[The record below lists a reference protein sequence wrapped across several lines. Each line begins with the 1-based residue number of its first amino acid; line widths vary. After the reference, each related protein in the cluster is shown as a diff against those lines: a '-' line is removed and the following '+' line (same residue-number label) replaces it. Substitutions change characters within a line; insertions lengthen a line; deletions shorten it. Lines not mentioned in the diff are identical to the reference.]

1 MKGILGTKIG
11 MTQIWKNDKAIP
23 VTVVLAGPCPVVQR
37 KDTNSDGY
45 NAVQLGFGEVRKKSL
60 NKPKLG
66 HLERGKVAPVRFL
79 REFRDFAP
87 EGDVVAADVFAD
99 GERVDVMGI
108 TIGRGHQG
116 VIKRWSFAGGP
127 AAHGAKKW
135 HRRPGSIGQR
145 KTPGR
150 VYKGK
155 KMSGHYGVERVTTGN
170 LEIVEVRASENLLLI
185 KGAVPGSNGGLVVIK
200 AAKKAVHKKG
210 GK

>member
-37 KDTNSDGY
+37 KVPTTDGY
-45 NAVQLGFGEVRKKSL
+45 SAVQLGFGEVRKKSL

-66 HLERGKVAPVRFL
+66 HLERSKVNPMRFL

-87 EGDVVAADVFAD
+87 EGDVVAADVFSD

-116 VIKRWSFAGGP
+116 VIKRWSFSGGP
-127 AAHGAKKW
+127 ASHGVKKW

-170 LEIVEVRASENLLLI
+170 LEIVEVRLSENLLLI

-200 AAKKAVHKKG
+200 AAKKAIHKKG